1 MSNLPTVW
9 TNVLAGVVLAGG
21 SLSDPRLPLL
31 LVALSLSYVA
41 GMYLNDWFDRD
52 IDGKQ
57 RPERPIPSGQ
67 VAANTVFARRHG
79 DAVAQH
85 RCCSPGSATA
95 MHREPAG
102 GPCLPGSR
110 SRRPIVFYDWRHKG
124 NPLSPVVMGL
134 CRLLVYVTAAY
145 AVVETPATPLWWA
158 AILLLCYLIGLTY
171 IAKQETLDVV
181 RNLWPLAFLGL
192 PIAYAAMAAT
202 ESFASAVLFGVFTA
216 WVAFALNYLRR
227 RRPGDVPRAV
237 VSSIA
242 GISLLDA
249 VFLCAAGA
257 VGAAAVA
264 VLGFLA
270 DAGAAT
276 LYRRHLI

>member
-1 MSNLPTVW
+1 MAMLSVSIVLLAWIGYGYAQGTGWRP
-9 TNVLAGVVLAGG
+9 VLAGLA
-21 SLSDPRLPLL
+21 L
-31 LVALSLSYVA
+31 
-41 GMYLNDWFDRD
+41 
-52 IDGKQ
+52 
-57 RPERPIPSGQ
+57 
-67 VAANTVFARRHG
+67 AATV
-79 DAVAQH
+79 
-85 RCCSPGSATA
+85 
-95 MHREPAG
+95 
-102 GPCLPGSR
+102 
-110 SRRPIVFYDWRHKG
+110 VFYDWRHKG

-192 PIAYAAMAAT
+192 PIGYAAMAAT

-237 VSSIA
+237 VSLIA

-264 VLGFLA
+264 VLGFLLTLA
-270 DAGAAT
+270 LQRFIAGT
-276 LYRRHLI
+276 